1 MYLAVEIGGT
11 KLQVGVG
18 SGDGSPPDELQ
29 RLDVPAGAQA
39 RDILALLEPV
49 LRRLAGQYHVQAAGI
64 GFGGPVDAQAG
75 RTVVSHQVEGWR
87 EFPLVGWFAERT
99 GLHAVLGND
108 SDLAGLAE
116 ARFGAGQGRRVVFY
130 SNAGSGIGGSLVIDD
145 RLYQGS
151 QGIAS
156 EVGHLRPGLGADSAD
171 QTVESLAS
179 GWAIAEAARAQLG
192 GPVSHPLG
200 NLTGGS
206 RPLGP
211 ETLRQRLIDAEEEFE
226 RCAAN
231 LLDRCEGEPEQL
243 NAAVVAE
250 AARED
255 NQLAR
260 EIFDH
265 AAQAYGWALA
275 QVITLVSPEVVVLGG
290 GVAQAGEE
298 LWLAPVRK
306 YVDRY
311 VFPPLRETFQ
321 VLPAALGELVV
332 VHGALALAAEW
343 AAQRSTK

>member
-18 SGDGSPPDELQ
+18 PGDGSPPDKLQ
-29 RLDVPAGAQA
+29 RLDVPPGSQA
-39 RDILALLEPV
+39 PDILAMLEPV
-49 LRRLAGQYHVQAAGI
+49 VRRLVGQYQVGAVGI

-87 EFPLVGWFAERT
+87 EFPLVHWFAERI
-99 GLHAVLGND
+99 GLRAVLGND

-116 ARFGAGQGRRVVFY
+116 ARFGAGRGRRVVFY
-130 SNAGSGIGGSLVIDD
+130 SNAGSGIGGALVLDG
-145 RLYQGS
+145 RLYHGS
-151 QGIAS
+151 LGIAS
-156 EVGHLRPGLGADSAD
+156 EVGHLRPGLGADSAG

-226 RCAAN
+226 RCAAD
-231 LLDRCEGEPEQL
+231 LLERCGGQPEQL

-250 AARED
+250 AAREE

-275 QVITLVSPEVVVLGG
+275 QVITLLSPEVVVLGG
-290 GVAQAGEE
+290 GVAQAGVD
-298 LWLAPVRK
+298 LWLEPVRK

-311 VFPPLRETFQ
+311 VFPPLRETFEI
-321 VLPAALGELVV
+321 LPAALGEAVV
-332 VHGALALAAEW
+332 IHGALALAAER
-343 AAQRSTK
+343 AAT